1 MVKLDLKKNIFTEKG
16 NVKGRNFKV
25 ITKVPHEYIVY
36 STAEK
41 VIGLVRLPLDG
52 KPNKWMGLIAHV
64 GKINALTC
72 DSGKRRLITAGHED
86 LNVNIWKVDPKKLE
100 KNKVFN
106 LDERE
111 PLKMYPELLEGGE
124 GGKFYADLKNF
135 FYYSQIRR
143 KEENATKAHKLDG
156 KIPLKE
162 IQNLIIALGFYPTLQ
177 EIKNIQNEV
186 LEMKKGQNTNL
197 RLEEFVKLF
206 VNHRPVYGLSIR
218 DIAEHFQV
226 ISENEENITRE
237 DFIQVLT
244 KYGEIFSRED
254 LQMYLK
260 ILTGDAEI
268 ENVLPERFSLM
279 FLLHEVFGF
288 EIDQNVLNS

>member
-1 MVKLDLKKNIFTEKG
+1 M
-16 NVKGRNFKV
+16 
-25 ITKVPHEYIVY
+25 
-36 STAEK
+36 
-41 VIGLVRLPLDG
+41 IGLVRLPLDG
-52 KPNKWMGLIAHV
+52 RPNKWMGLIAHV
-64 GKINALTC
+64 GKINAMAC
-72 DSGKRRLITAGHED
+72 DSEKKRLITAGQDD
-86 LNVNIWKVDPKKLE
+86 LNVNIWKVDVKKLE
-100 KNKVFN
+100 KNKIFN
-106 LDERE
+106 INKKE

-124 GGKFYADLKNF
+124 KGKFYGDLKNF

-218 DIAEHFQV
+218 DIAEQFRV
-226 ISENEENITRE
+226 ISNNEENILRE
-237 DFIQVLT
+237 DFIKVLV
-244 KYGEIFSRED
+244 KYGEIFNHED
-254 LQMYLK
+254 FKMYLK
-260 ILTGDAEI
+260 ILTGESEI
-268 ENVLPERFSLM
+268 ENVLPEQFSLM
-279 FLLHEVFGF
+279 FLLQEVLGF
-288 EIDQNVLNS
+288 EIDQENPAG